1 MSTVHICPL
10 DKFIPSFIEFV
21 NEKFDPDEHTF
32 WVYGDKARF
41 ALPPADNVH
50 YLGADLF
57 GNVKPTLKLMKAIQR
72 HDRVILHSFHGI
84 KMALLLL
91 LTPWVLKKC
100 YWFMWGGDLY
110 QYQIGKRNFKWR
122 LTELLRRPAI
132 KRMGNFVT
140 YIKGDYELAK
150 KWYGCAGRWHECL
163 LYTSNVYK
171 KNVIGERAADA
182 DDKTTILLGNS
193 ADPTNNHFAAF
204 DVLETYKNENIE
216 LVVPLSYGNKRY
228 AAEVVAEGTRRFG
241 EKFVPLTD
249 FMPFQHYLALL
260 GKVDIAVFN
269 HHRQQAMGNTISLL
283 GLKKTVFLNPGTTQW
298 DFFQEK
304 GIQVL
309 DLQTFSLRSLSAAEK
324 DDNEQKIEAYFSAEN
339 LTAQLKAVFTS

>member
-1 MSTVHICPL
+1 
-10 DKFIPSFIEFV
+10 
-21 NEKFDPDEHTF
+21 
-32 WVYGDKARF
+32 
-41 ALPPADNVH
+41 
-50 YLGADLF
+50 
-57 GNVKPTLKLMKAIQR
+57 
-72 HDRVILHSFHGI
+72 
-84 KMALLLL
+84 
-91 LTPWVLKKC
+91 
-100 YWFMWGGDLY
+100 
-110 QYQIGKRNFKWR
+110 
-122 LTELLRRPAI
+122 
-132 KRMGNFVT
+132 
-140 YIKGDYELAK
+140 
-150 KWYGCAGRWHECL
+150 
-163 LYTSNVYK
+163 
-171 KNVIGERAADA
+171 
-182 DDKTTILLGNS
+182 
-193 ADPTNNHFAAF
+193 
-204 DVLETYKNENIE
+204 LETYKNENIE

-304 GIQVL
+304 NIQVL

-324 DDNEQKIEAYFSAEN
+324 HDNEQKIEAYFSAEN